1 MSAADATFVGENQQ
15 DESGFSVSSAG
26 DVDGD
31 GLDDLLIGASHHN
44 DDGGSDAGKA
54 YLILSPY

>member
-1 MSAADATFVGENQQ
+1 MSAADAAFVGENAG
-15 DESGFSVSSAG
+15 DESGTSVASAG

-31 GLDDLLIGASHHN
+31 GKDDLLIGAYRN
-44 DDGGSDAGKA
+44 DDGGSNAGKA